1 MLEIYNY
8 KDLKKLLEYKRQY
21 LTLIY
26 FYCNDISYPEIEEII
41 NKKNYNN
48 NVSIIKI
55 NCDCKEILDNMYV
68 TTSPI
73 IRLYR
78 DNTLTDEIYCSY
90 NNIKD
95 ILTNLINY

>member
-8 KDLKKLLEYKRQY
+8 KDLKKLLDYKKQY

-26 FYCNDISYPEIEEII
+26 FYSKEIEYSEIEEIF

-48 NVSIIKI
+48 NIAIIKI
-55 NCDCKEILDNMYV
+55 NCDCEQILEKMDI
-68 TTSPI
+68 TTTPI

-78 DNTLTDEIYCSY
+78 DSTFVDEIYCSY

-95 ILTNLINY
+95 ILTNLTNY